1 MGHKHFFK
9 KLTSAVLLKFSF
21 QFLTAL
27 CILVPSV
34 GCSFRTATVF
44 DPLPPKHSTR
54 TTPATSGIKSE
65 SWANKLGKD
74 RWEMNVNLINLKLS
88 DIGKLDLVASYP
100 SHELK
105 LSGGEK
111 KGVPHVNVAWEVG
124 REERK
129 RLWYGNAPPYTLE
142 LFLQDGSR
150 SLITVRQRDFVDQL
164 QSDALLFVTVL
175 SMIL

>member
-1 MGHKHFFK
+1 MGQRHFFK
-9 KLTSAVLLKFSF
+9 KFASAALMKRVFLN
-21 QFLTAL
+21 LTAL
-27 CILVPSV
+27 CILVLSV

-44 DPLPPKHSTR
+44 DPLPPTNSTR
-54 TTPATSGIKSE
+54 TTPTTSGIKSE

-105 LSGGEK
+105 LSEGEK
-111 KGVPHVNVAWEVG
+111 KGVPYVNVAWEVD
-124 REERK
+124 REEGK
-129 RLWYGNAPPYTLE
+129 RLYYRKSPPYTLE

-150 SLITVRQRDFVDQL
+150 SLIMVKQRTFQDEFKSEV
-164 QSDALLFVTVL
+164 LLFVPL
-175 SMIL
+175 LPLFL